1 MVKTL
6 VGLNCNPQSGCQKGW
21 RDGGAMYAQVN
32 SPKGVRFA
40 PIVDANTNTQRLA
53 ISDSGNNRIRFI
65 TLSSPLAVTWAGGN
79 VSTVAG
85 SSNAGLAEGVPREGL
100 AEEASFSTPQGLY
113 FTSDAQRLLI
123 ADLDNNR
130 IRLLTRT
137 FCPNFRTEGT
147 EECDDG
153 NSLDNDGCSSRCT
166 VESGF
171 QCTSGCRTFC
181 EFMRPSTCVAVCGDA
196 RNAASEECDD
206 GNLISGD
213 GCSKYCQVERGW
225 ACLPGRGGEREREER
240 VASKESTSVCRPVCG
255 DGYVRAGEECD
266 DGNLLS
272 GDGCSWNC
280 TREKVGGGELAWDGR
295 SGAWFFVQG
304 NVTVSAAAY
313 ADVVPTPQR
322 LLLFREAVS
331 YFTLLE
337 KEDVV
342 VIGAWTAGD
351 VAGEVV
357 LFDGFGSSLRKTSF
371 SHSSPS
377 SPSLRA
383 VGGGGGGGG
392 GGQKRPGSQRRQSS
406 PSNPTKPGSQ
416 VQSAAANAMALMV
429 FRVVV
434 PSELKAVQLAQ
445 VLLI

>member
-1 MVKTL
+1 MIYAAVADADNHAVRLLDWSAGGERPMVKTL

-21 RDGGAMYAQVN
+21 RDGGAMYAQIN

-153 NSLDNDGCSSRCT
+153 TSLDNDGCSIRCA

-213 GCSKYCQVERGW
+213 GCSKYSQVERGW
-225 ACLPGRGGEREREER
+225 ACLPGMGICFLATVARGI
-240 VASKESTSVCRPVCG
+240 AP
-255 DGYVRAGEECD
+255 
-266 DGNLLS
+266 
-272 GDGCSWNC
+272 
-280 TREKVGGGELAWDGR
+280 
-295 SGAWFFVQG
+295 
-304 NVTVSAAAY
+304 
-313 ADVVPTPQR
+313 
-322 LLLFREAVS
+322 
-331 YFTLLE
+331 
-337 KEDVV
+337 
-342 VIGAWTAGD
+342 
-351 VAGEVV
+351 
-357 LFDGFGSSLRKTSF
+357 GSR
-371 SHSSPS
+371 
-377 SPSLRA
+377 
-383 VGGGGGGGG
+383 GGGGGVGRAEWG
-392 GGQKRPGSQRRQSS
+392 
-406 PSNPTKPGSQ
+406 
-416 VQSAAANAMALMV
+416 VV
-429 FRVVV
+429 FC
-434 PSELKAVQLAQ
+434 AG
-445 VLLI
+445 